1 MCFQLSAKMKNDLK
15 PMIVVE
21 DSQEEQETK
30 ENYYFRV
37 IGEDRKI
44 HVSDL
49 QNNLCKCGVKIMRK
63 YVHEKDYTGINRMF
77 SCYECD
83 WSTY

>member
-1 MCFQLSAKMKNDLK
+1 MD
-15 PMIVVE
+15 E
-21 DSQEEQETK
+21 DYREQ

-49 QNNLCKCGVKIMRK
+49 QTDFCKCGVKIIRK
-63 YVHEKDYTGINRMF
+63 YVTEKDYTGINRMYN
-77 SCYECD
+77 CYEC
-83 WSTY
+83 TY

>member
-1 MCFQLSAKMKNDLK
+1 MCFQLSAKMKNDLVT
-15 PMIVVE
+15 MLVDE
-21 DSQEEQETK
+21 DYETETK

-49 QNNLCKCGVKIMRK
+49 QTDFCKCGVKIIRK
-63 YVHEKDYTGINRMF
+63 YVAEKDYIAIDRMY

>member
-1 MCFQLSAKMKNDLK
+1 MKNDLA
-15 PMIVVE
+15 PIIVYE
-21 DSQEEQETK
+21 DSEEK

-49 QNNLCKCGVKIMRK
+49 QTHFCKCGVKILRN
-63 YVHEKDYTGINRMF
+63 YVTDKDYSDGTF
-77 SCYECD
+77 SCYEC
-83 WSTY
+83 TF

>member
-1 MCFQLSAKMKNDLK
+1 MFFQSSVKMKNDLA
-15 PMIVVE
+15 PMIVDE
-21 DSQEEQETK
+21 DSQEIQK

-44 HVSDL
+44 HTSDL
-49 QNNLCKCGVKIMRK
+49 QTDFCKCGVKIIRK
-63 YVHEKDYTGINRMF
+63 FVTEKDYNGIDRMY